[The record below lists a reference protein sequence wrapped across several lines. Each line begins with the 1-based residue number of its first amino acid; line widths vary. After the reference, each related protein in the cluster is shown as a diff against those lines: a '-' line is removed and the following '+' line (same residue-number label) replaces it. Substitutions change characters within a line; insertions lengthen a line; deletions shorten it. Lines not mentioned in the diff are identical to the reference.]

1 MTSLMTSTALEN
13 GRRQYDYWLTVYRR
27 TWKGSL
33 VTSFLLP
40 LLYLAAMGIGLGSF
54 VDANGTG
61 ALGGVSYLQFIAPG
75 LLASTALQIAVGE
88 STYPVL
94 GGIKWHK
101 TYFSMVATPLRPA
114 DVMFGQLGF
123 IAFRILTT
131 CAVFVA
137 VIAAFGG
144 LASPLGLLGLPVAVL
159 VGMAAAAPVCAI
171 ATRLDNDS
179 AFALIFRFGVIP
191 MFLFSGAFFPV
202 SQLPDW
208 IEWLAY
214 VSPLWHAVD
223 LSRALSLGTV
233 ELPAALGHL
242 AYLAAWFAVGTW
254 LAVRG
259 LTRRLIS

>member
-1 MTSLMTSTALEN
+1 MSSTAVEN
-13 GRRQYDYWLTVYRR
+13 GRRQFDYWVTVYRR

-75 LLASTALQIAVGE
+75 LLASTALQIAVSE
-88 STYPVL
+88 STYPVMSGL
-94 GGIKWHK
+94 KWQK
-101 TYFSMVATPLRPA
+101 FYYSMISTPLRPA
-114 DVMFGQLGF
+114 DVMYGQLAF
-123 IAFRILTT
+123 IAFRVLTT
-131 CAVFVA
+131 SAVFLV

-144 LASPLGLLGLPVAVL
+144 LASPLGLLGLPVALL
-159 VGMAAAAPVCAI
+159 VGMAVSAPVCAV
-171 ATRLDNDS
+171 ATRLKNDS
-179 AFALIFRFGVIP
+179 GFAMIFRFGVIP

-214 VSPLWHAVD
+214 LSPLWHAVE

-233 ELPAALGHL
+233 ELLPALGNL
-242 AYLAAWFAVGTW
+242 AYLTAWFIVGTW

>member
-1 MTSLMTSTALEN
+1 MTVLAVEN
-13 GRRQYDYWLTVYRR
+13 GRRQFDYWLTVYKR

-54 VDANGTG
+54 VDDNGTG

-75 LLASTALQIAVGE
+75 LLAATALQIAVGE
-88 STYPVL
+88 STYPVM

-114 DVMFGQLGF
+114 DVMYGQLAFIGF
-123 IAFRILTT
+123 RVLTT
-131 CAVFVA
+131 CTVFVG

-144 LASPLGLLGLPVAVL
+144 LKTGWGVLGLPVALL
-159 VGMAAAAPVCAI
+159 VGLAVSAPVCAV
-171 ATRLDNDS
+171 AAGLEND
-179 AFALIFRFGVIP
+179 AGFAMIYRFGVIP
-191 MFLFSGAFFPV
+191 AFLFSGAFFPV

-214 VSPLWHAVD
+214 LSPLWHGVE
-223 LSRALSLGTV
+223 LSRDLSLGTV
-233 ELPAALGHL
+233 ELLPALGNL
-242 AYLAAWFAVGTW
+242 AYLSAWFVIGTW
-254 LAVRG
+254 LAVRA